1 VSRDQ
6 WAGVAIILITVVGL
20 VLVLSLIPEMAK

>member
-6 WAGVAIILITVVGL
+6 WAGVVIILITVVGL
-20 VLVLSLIPEMAK
+20 VLVLSLIPDVTK